1 MHDVYVVGIPVLVIL
16 IGIMVNKHDVSVLRN
31 EMRAGFNGIRSETR
45 VALADLRSETKTAFD
60 NIRSETKAAFGDLR
74 GQMRVDFSDVKGQ
87 IQHLVD
93 LHINHEG
100 RISKVEERT
109 K

>member
-16 IGIMVNKHDVSVLRN
+16 IGILVNKHDVSVLRG
-31 EMRAGFNGIRSETR
+31 EMRTG
-45 VALADLRSETKTAFD
+45 
-60 NIRSETKAAFGDLR
+60 
-74 GQMRVDFSDVKGQ
+74 FSDIKAQ
-87 IQHLVD
+87 TQHLID
-93 LHINHEG
+93 LHIDHES